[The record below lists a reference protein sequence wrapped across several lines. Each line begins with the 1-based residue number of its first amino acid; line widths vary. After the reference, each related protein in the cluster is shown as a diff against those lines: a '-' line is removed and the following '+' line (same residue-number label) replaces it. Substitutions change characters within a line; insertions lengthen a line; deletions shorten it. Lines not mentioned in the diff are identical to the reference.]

1 MTYNERL
8 VSAIFEYIAD
18 NGISTIDE
26 IKNTLTISEEST
38 INAIELLIKFGL
50 LEYNDKY
57 GLSVMLTKTARI
69 ILD

>member
-1 MTYNERL
+1 MIYSESL
-8 VSAIFEYIAD
+8 VSEVFEYIAN

-26 IKNTLTISEEST
+26 IKNTLNISEEST

>member
-1 MTYNERL
+1 MIYSESL
-8 VSAIFEYIAD
+8 ASEVFEYIAN

-26 IKNTLTISEEST
+26 IKNTLNISEEST
-38 INAIELLIKFGL
+38 INTIELLIKFGL